1 MSMTDPIADFLTRIR
16 NGLMAKH
23 AAVDVPSSALKVEI
37 AKILQQ
43 EGFIEGYKIVESAPR
58 NLLRIALRYG
68 GDGERVITGLER
80 VSRPGRRV
88 YCSKEDIPTVLGGLG
103 IAILSTSRGVVSGH
117 EGKRLGVGGEVLC
130 TVW

>member
-16 NGLMAKH
+16 NALLAKH
-23 AAVDVPSSALKVEI
+23 AVVDLPSSALKIEI
-37 AKILQQ
+37 TKILQQ
-43 EGFIEGYKIVESAPR
+43 EGFIEGYKVVESTPR
-58 NLLRIALRYG
+58 NVLRIVLRYG
-68 GDGERVITGLER
+68 GDGERVITGLDR

-103 IAILSTSRGVVSGH
+103 IAILSTSRGVVSGQ

>member
-16 NGLMAKH
+16 NAHMAKH
-23 AAVDVPSSALKVEI
+23 SAVDIPSSALKIEI
-37 AKILQQ
+37 TKILQL
-43 EGFIEGYKIVESAPR
+43 EGFIEGYKVVEAAPR
-58 NLLRIALRYG
+58 NVIRIVLRYG

-88 YCSKEDIPTVLGGLG
+88 YCSKEDIPKVLGGLG
-103 IAILSTSRGVVSGH
+103 IAILSTSRGVVSGQ